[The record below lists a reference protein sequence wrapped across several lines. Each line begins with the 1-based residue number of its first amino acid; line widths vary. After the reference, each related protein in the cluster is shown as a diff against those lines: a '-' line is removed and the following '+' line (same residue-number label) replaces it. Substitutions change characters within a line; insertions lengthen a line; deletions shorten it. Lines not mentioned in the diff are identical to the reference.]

1 MQFNTKIMPVNI
13 MSSMTVQYHLVY
25 LTFIVFERV
34 SKMGQRVKA
43 TFSITTE
50 ATVNELSV
58 EGKLILT
65 IALF

>member
-1 MQFNTKIMPVNI
+1 
-13 MSSMTVQYHLVY
+13 MTVQYHLVY

-50 ATVNELSV
+50 AIVNELSV